1 MSTESCSVIV
11 FAHNSIYETQF
22 HLFQCIIMTLFS
34 RDDKMFDCSVSSQ
47 SLIIENSFPV
57 DDLLGDRV
65 DDDKQ
70 HSNPQQL
77 QGLTQQYPTPTT
89 TTSHPQVKARQHHFC
104 VFFAAVL
111 SCLSF
116 PSYPA

>member
-1 MSTESCSVIV
+1 MLSTSALPQDAQHIMSAV
-11 FAHNSIYETQF
+11 A
-22 HLFQCIIMTLFS
+22 
-34 RDDKMFDCSVSSQ
+34 VSSQ

-70 HSNPQQL
+70 HSNQQQL

-89 TTSHPQVKARQHHFC
+89 TTSHPQVKQGSTTLLC
-104 VFFAAVL
+104 FFAAVL

-116 PSYPA
+116 PSYLARLTYPK

>member
-1 MSTESCSVIV
+1 MLSTSALPQDAQHIMSAV
-11 FAHNSIYETQF
+11 A
-22 HLFQCIIMTLFS
+22 
-34 RDDKMFDCSVSSQ
+34 VSSQ

-89 TTSHPQVKARQHHFC
+89 TTSHPQVKARQHLCFFC
-104 VFFAAVL
+104 CFVL
-111 SCLSF
+111 SLF
-116 PSYPA
+116 PLLFGAPHLPK